1 VFRDDVIRGR
11 MRAVTGTRYRRSG
24 ARPGSGRGG
33 PLPPWLRWAVVVVL
47 VAIGLATGES
57 FVGEA
62 RTADWAVAAPVWVAY
77 VAGALVAGVVLALA
91 LHRWSSAFFRIYF
104 FGGYLSL
111 YLAWAL
117 FAVPLA
123 GITGLQ
129 FAESVQCHRLDGPVV
144 QAHYVDT
151 AYSGGRYNFGD
162 RSSWVGEYTV
172 DGKTYDLAID
182 DDQDV
187 YLRQVTMAYPDGEP
201 TDRGVTR
208 SYEVAWVGS
217 AHACARGSASD
228 VWRGTWIVVVG
239 PWLALGPI
247 LAVLALRRRLR
258 ATDESAGT
266 ARSQPV

>member
-1 VFRDDVIRGR
+1 VFHDDASRGR
-11 MRAVTGTRYRRSG
+11 MRAVTGTRHRRHG

-33 PLPPWLRWAVVVVL
+33 PLPAWLRWAVVVVL
-47 VAIGLATGES
+47 VAIGAGAVDS

-62 RTADWAVAAPVWVAY
+62 RTAEWAVAAPVWAAY
-77 VAGALVAGVVLALA
+77 VAGALVAGALLALA
-91 LHRWSSAFFRIYF
+91 LHRWSSGFFRTYF

-117 FAVPLA
+117 FVVPLTGTA
-123 GITGLQ
+123 GLQ
-129 FAESVQCHRLDGPVV
+129 LAESVQCHRLDGVVV

-151 AYSGGRYNFGD
+151 SHSGGRYNFGD

-172 DGKTYDLAID
+172 DGRTYDLVIK

-187 YLRQVTMAYPDGEP
+187 YLRQVTMAYPDGEA
-201 TDRGVTR
+201 TDPGVTR

-217 AHACARGSASD
+217 VHACAQGSASD
-228 VWRGTWIVVVG
+228 FWRGTWIVVVG

-247 LAVLALRRRLR
+247 LALLALRRRLR
-258 ATDESAGT
+258 ATDESSGV
-266 ARSQPV
+266 ARSHPA